1 MIYSGN
7 IQKMRSIFENPV
19 KYFLQCGDS
28 EIELNNLIGKKIKIE
43 YQNRINCISCGA
55 LTKTSFCQ
63 GYCYSC
69 FTSLPQCDEGVL
81 NPEKDMSHLGIS
93 RDMEWSKQN
102 SLIDHYVYLA
112 LTGNLKVGVTRHT
125 QIPTRWIDQGAIE
138 AIKLAKTPH
147 RNLAGQIEVALKH
160 HISDKTNWSKMLLA
174 TKHDIDLIQSK
185 KEIMTLVPDEFKK
198 YITLDNSI
206 TKIEYPFA
214 PQGIDKFTTINF
226 DTNPQIESKLIG
238 IKGQYLIFENAN
250 VLNIRKHN
258 GYFVNIEVYD

>member
-81 NPEKDMSHLGIS
+81 NRK
-93 RDMEWSKQN
+93 
-102 SLIDHYVYLA
+102 
-112 LTGNLKVGVTRHT
+112 RH
-125 QIPTRWIDQGAIE
+125 
-138 AIKLAKTPH
+138 
-147 RNLAGQIEVALKH
+147 
-160 HISDKTNWSKMLLA
+160 
-174 TKHDIDLIQSK
+174 
-185 KEIMTLVPDEFKK
+185 VPSW
-198 YITLDNSI
+198 N
-206 TKIEYPFA
+206 
-214 PQGIDKFTTINF
+214 
-226 DTNPQIESKLIG
+226 
-238 IKGQYLIFENAN
+238 
-250 VLNIRKHN
+250 
-258 GYFVNIEVYD
+258 